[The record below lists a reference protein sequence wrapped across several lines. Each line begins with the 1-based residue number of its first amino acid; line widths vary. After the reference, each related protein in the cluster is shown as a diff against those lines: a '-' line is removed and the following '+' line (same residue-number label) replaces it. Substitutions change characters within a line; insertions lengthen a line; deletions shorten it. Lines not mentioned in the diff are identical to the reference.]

1 MIGSIPQSNALAE
14 ASPQSLAELMSR
26 DPEGYQQRD
35 LDTIIDHLRKHRVAC
50 EATEASKPKRASGG
64 RAQLSTQLAQSADDL
79 GL

>member
-1 MIGSIPQSNALAE
+1 MTGSIPQSDALAE

-35 LDTIIDHLRKHRVAC
+35 LDAIIDHLRKHRVAC
-50 EATEASKPKRASGG
+50 EAAEANKPRRASG
-64 RAQLSTQLAQSADDL
+64 RATLSTQLAQSADDL